1 MKLAPDGYRVAVVG
15 ASSLLGRE
23 LLAVLEERGFPVSR
37 LVRYEAEDEEP
48 ELPILDLRENFQAA
62 VADQDVSEG
71 DLDFVFLAAAPQAG
85 SGLPRFLRPGP
96 DGTGQRPA
104 PAATGVEAGKASAPE
119 GRAHCIVIDLAEAL
133 GDTPGKTLSVPFLER
148 GGLKRAGSPG
158 KAPTRPC
165 ASKFFVSPHPAAILI
180 SSVLLRLAARFALAR
195 AVAQVFEPVSEIGPR
210 AIEELQNQTVN
221 LLTFQ
226 KIPRQVFG
234 DQLAFNLLP
243 RLRHAP
249 GALTDLEKRLRRQ
262 LREYLSERAPLPAVR
277 LFQVPVFY
285 SFALSL
291 YVETEKPEPLEA
303 LAGALAGEPIHVRR
317 LSQPAPSQVEATGS
331 GDILVDTI
339 TADAEHPAG
348 AWIWAVADNMR
359 LAALNAVA
367 IAERFK
373 NGGQ

>member
-1 MKLAPDGYRVAVVG
+1 MKLKADGYRVAVVG

-71 DLDFVFLAAAPQAG
+71 DL
-85 SGLPRFLRPGP
+85 
-96 DGTGQRPA
+96 
-104 PAATGVEAGKASAPE
+104 
-119 GRAHCIVIDLAEAL
+119 AEAL
-133 GDTPGKTLSVPFLER
+133 GDRPEKTLSVPFLETV
-148 GGLKRAGSPG
+148 GLKRAASSG
-158 KAPTRPC
+158 KTPARPC

-180 SSVLLRLAARFALAR
+180 SGVLLRLAARFALSR

-221 LLTFQ
+221 LLSFQ

-262 LREYLSERAPLPAVR
+262 LREYLSDRAPLPAVR

-291 YVETEKPEPLEA
+291 YVEMEKPESLEA

-331 GDILVDTI
+331 GDILVDTV